1 MDGNHQR
8 SIKTKIMPKIIIDHD
23 EWYPVH
29 IPDLYLPEHH
39 TRRTKIYEVPDDFL
53 PRWEKIITEFNA
65 IQEELATLS
74 NFK

>member
-1 MDGNHQR
+1 
-8 SIKTKIMPKIIIDHD
+8 MPNIIIDHD

-29 IPDLYLPEHH
+29 TPALYNPKYDPSK
-39 TRRTKIYEVPDDFL
+39 RCGVYEVPDDFL
-53 PRWEKIITEFNA
+53 PRWEKTMAEFNA